1 MVVARSRFEEA
12 EEAVAAPESALDSIL
27 RVGLARRALDVGL
40 SALGLMLFSPLFVV
54 ITILVS
60 LTSRGSP
67 LFRQTRVGEG
77 WREFT
82 MFKFRSMRRGLAGSD
97 LTVRD
102 DDRVTRLGRIL
113 RLTGIDELPQLWNVL
128 RGDMTLVGPRP
139 ETVGLALRYP
149 ADCRGIFR
157 YRPGLTGPTQLATWN
172 REDHER
178 DASAEQHYLEAR
190 VPGRVTLDMNYL
202 VDPSLKRTLGVLA
215 RTAFLALASTGRLFG
230 AKRTR
235 RVRRRD
241 LRKT

>member
-1 MVVARSRFEEA
+1 MVITRAQLTEVVEA
-12 EEAVAAPESALDSIL
+12 PAAELGSIS
-27 RVGLARRALDVGL
+27 RVGFARRTLDVVL
-40 SALGLMLFSPLFVV
+40 SALGLVLLSPLFLLIAV
-54 ITILVS
+54 LVG
-60 LTSRGSP
+60 LTSRGGP

-82 MFKFRSMRRGLAGSD
+82 MLKFRSMQRMAAGSE
-97 LTVRD
+97 LTARD
-102 DDRVTRLGRIL
+102 DDRVTKLGRIL

-172 REDHER
+172 REDHEP
-178 DASAEQHYLEAR
+178 DAFAEQHYLEAR

-215 RTAFLALASTGRLFG
+215 RTAFLALTSAGRAFG

-241 LRKT
+241 LGKT

>member
-1 MVVARSRFEEA
+1 MVVARSRFD
-12 EEAVAAPESALDSIL
+12 EAVAAPESAHDSISH
-27 RVGLARRALDVGL
+27 VGFVRRTLDVGL
-40 SALGLMLFSPLFVV
+40 SALGLMLFSPLLVV
-54 ITILVS
+54 IAILVS
-60 LTSRGSP
+60 LTSRGGP

-82 MFKFRSMRRGLAGSD
+82 MFKFRSMRRGRAGSD

-113 RLTGIDELPQLWNVL
+113 RLTGMDELPQLWNVL

-149 ADCRGIFR
+149 PECRGIFQ
-157 YRPGLTGPTQLATWN
+157 YRPGVTGPTQLANWN
-172 REDHER
+172 HDDYG
-178 DASAEQHYLEAR
+178 DALSAEQRYLEVR

-215 RTAFLALASTGRLFG
+215 RTAFLALTSVGKAFG

-235 RVRRRD
+235 RVRRRGV
-241 LRKT
+241 RKT